1 MILSV
6 FIAILSILG
15 LIVLHELGHFLF
27 AKKFNVKVEEF
38 GVGIP
43 PRVIGKKIGETIYS
57 LNLLPIG
64 AFVRLL
70 GEEKKV
76 HDPRSFSEKS
86 LFQKVVIVGAG
97 VVAFWLFSIVIFMVL
112 AASSGIPMAVE
123 DETTQNISNPYV
135 QIVGIAPDSPASLA
149 GLKLGDRILKVVSV
163 EVGNVSEVQEATEK
177 LKGKEATFT
186 IQRGKEILQVN
197 LVPRASPPEGEGP
210 MGVALSRLAF
220 VHYAW
225 PVAPLQGVVIT
236 ARVTYEIIQELG
248 GVLSRVL
255 QGKGLPGGVDVAGP
269 VGIVQILSGSLGLGL
284 PSYLSFLATLSIY
297 LALFNILPIP
307 AVDGG
312 RLFFL
317 GLEFLRKKP
326 LSEKF
331 EGRVTAV
338 SFGLLIFLLLAV
350 TFRDLAK
357 LF

>member
-1 MILSV
+1 MVLSV
-6 FIAILSILG
+6 LIAILSILA
-15 LIVLHELGHFLF
+15 LIVLHELGHFLL

-64 AFVRLL
+64 AFVKLL
-70 GEEKKV
+70 GEEKSMK
-76 HDPRSFSEKS
+76 DPRSFSEKS
-86 LFQKVVIVGAG
+86 LFQKVVIVAAG
-97 VVAFWLFSIVIFMVL
+97 VVAFWLFSIVTFMIL

-123 DETTQNISNPYV
+123 DETTQRISNSHV
-135 QIVGIAPDSPASLA
+135 QVVGIAPDSPAKEA
-149 GLKLGDRILKVVSV
+149 GLKLGDRIVEVVSR
-163 EVGNVSEVQEATEK
+163 EVDKVSEVQEATEK

-186 IQRGKEILQVN
+186 IQRGKETLQVN
-197 LVPRASPPEGEGP
+197 LVPRADPPEGEGP
-210 MGVALSRLAF
+210 MGVALSRQAF
-220 VHYAW
+220 VHYSWYEA
-225 PVAPLQGVVIT
+225 PVQGVVIT
-236 ARVTYEIIQELG
+236 ARVTWEIIQQLG
-248 GVLSRVL
+248 GTLARVFA
-255 QGKGLPGGVDVAGP
+255 GKGLPGGIDVAGP
-269 VGIVQILSGSLGLGL
+269 IGIVQILSGSLALGL

-331 EGRVTAV
+331 EGRVNAV
-338 SFGLLIFLLLAV
+338 SFGILIFILLAV
-350 TFRDLAK
+350 TFRDLTK

>member
-1 MILSV
+1 MILSI
-6 FIAILSILG
+6 FIAIVSILG

-43 PRVIGKKIGETIYS
+43 PRIAGKKIGETIYS

-70 GEEKKV
+70 GEEKQV
-76 HDPRSFSEKS
+76 DDPRSFSKKS

-97 VVAFWLFSIVIFMVL
+97 VVAFWLFSIVTFMILGV
-112 AASSGIPMAVE
+112 SSGIPMAVE
-123 DETTQNISNPYV
+123 DETTQRISNPHV
-135 QIVGIAPDSPASLA
+135 QIVGIASYSPAKEA
-149 GLKLGDRILKVVSV
+149 GLKLGDRILRIVSLEVDKVR
-163 EVGNVSEVQEATEK
+163 EVQGVTETW
-177 LKGKEATFT
+177 KGKEATFT
-186 IQRGKEILQVN
+186 IQRGKEILEVK
-197 LVPRASPPEGEGP
+197 LVPRANPPEGEGP
-210 MGVALSRLAF
+210 IGVALSRQAF
-220 VHYAW
+220 VRSAW
-225 PVAPLQGVVIT
+225 HVAPFQGVIIT
-236 ARVTYEIIQELG
+236 ARVTWGIIQELG
-248 GVLSRVL
+248 GVLARVL
-255 QGKGLPGGVDVAGP
+255 GGKGLPTGVDVTGP

-338 SFGLLIFLLLAV
+338 SFGLLIFLLLFV